1 MTNACD
7 GSDWTPEPGE
17 DVIVRLD
24 PAAHGCDRSPPRD
37 RRSAECNK
45 RSVLRCARQCHA
57 RVTRSSRNLARIN
70 TRGREKCNTGVFEIV
85 RA

>member
-24 PAAHGCDRSPPRD
+24 PAAHGCDRSLPRD

-45 RSVLRCARQCHA
+45 RSVLRCARQSHTG
-57 RVTRSSRNLARIN
+57 VPSSPRDLLGYDA
-70 TRGREKCNTGVFEIV
+70 RGREQSDSGVFHV
-85 RA
+85 MGS